1 MSPHLATDSAPRLAA
16 DFSSGFPADFA
27 PQFSVAGTAVAAAL
41 GAHLL
46 LVEPWLGRR
55 MYASLAR
62 RRATRPRALVRYFT
76 LTITLW
82 WAFAAL
88 AVSALLLSPGAT
100 AADLGIALPGDPLF
114 FFPVVLLFAVIA
126 VASGRSF
133 RELAKEGK
141 HIPGRAAIEAMLPRT
156 GTERRLAMAAAV
168 TDGICAELLYRGLLI
183 AFGVGALGLDLY
195 LAAALSLAVYALAG
209 WYQGGTGVLVLA
221 LFGTLLTG
229 LYLATGSL
237 LLPIAV
243 HAMIS
248 VRDLLIPAPELPRA
262 QGGTA

>member
-1 MSPHLATDSAPRLAA
+1 MSSILTP
-16 DFSSGFPADFA
+16 DFA
-27 PQFSVAGTAVAAAL
+27 PEFSGAATALAGAL
-41 GAHLL
+41 GAYLL

-62 RRATRPRALVRYFT
+62 RRASEPRALVRYFT
-76 LTITLW
+76 LSISLW

-88 AVSALLLSPGAT
+88 AVTTLLLSPDARAT
-100 AADLGIALPGDPLF
+100 DFGMALPEDPLF
-114 FFPVVLLFAVIA
+114 FVPVVLLFAAIA
-126 VASGRSF
+126 VASGRAF
-133 RELAKEGK
+133 RDMAKEGK

-156 GTERRLAMAAAV
+156 GAERRLAIAAAV
-168 TDGICAELLYRGLLI
+168 TDGICAELVYRGLLI
-183 AFGVGALGLDLY
+183 AFGVGALGLDPY
-195 LAAALSLAVYALAG
+195 LAAALALAVYALAG
-209 WYQGGTGVLVLA
+209 WYQGGAGIVVLA
-221 LFGTLLTG
+221 LFGALLTG

-248 VRDLLIPAPELPRA
+248 VRDLLIPAPELPRT

>member
-1 MSPHLATDSAPRLAA
+1 MSPLLATGSAPHLAAAFSADRAPEFSAA
-16 DFSSGFPADFA
+16 A
-27 PQFSVAGTAVAAAL
+27 TAVAGVL
-41 GAHLL
+41 GAYLL

-62 RRATRPRALVRYFT
+62 RRATEPRALVRYFT

-88 AVSALLLSPGAT
+88 ALSALLLSPGVRAT
-100 AADLGIALPGDPLF
+100 DLGLALPKDPLF
-114 FFPVVLLFAVIA
+114 FLPVVLLFAAIA
-126 VASGRSF
+126 VASGRAF
-133 RELAKEGK
+133 RDMAKDGK

-156 GTERRLAMAAAV
+156 GTERRLAVAAAV
-168 TDGICAELLYRGLLI
+168 TDGICAELVHRGLLI
-183 AFGVGALGLDLY
+183 AFGVGALGLDPY

-209 WYQGGTGVLVLA
+209 WYQGATGIVVLA
-221 LFGTLLTG
+221 LFGALLTG

-248 VRDLLIPAPELPRA
+248 VRDLLIPAPGLPHA

>member
-1 MSPHLATDSAPRLAA
+1 MSPILTT
-16 DFSSGFPADFA
+16 DFA
-27 PQFSVAGTAVAAAL
+27 PEFSGAATAVAGAL
-41 GAHLL
+41 GAYLL

-62 RRATRPRALVRYFT
+62 RRATEPRALVRYFT
-76 LTITLW
+76 LSITLW

-88 AVSALLLSPGAT
+88 AASTLLLSPGAK
-100 AADLGIALPGDPLF
+100 AKDLGLALPKDPAF
-114 FFPVVLLFAVIA
+114 FLPVMLLFAVIA

-133 RELAKEGK
+133 REMAKEGK

-156 GTERRLAMAAAV
+156 DAERRLAIAAAV
-168 TDGICAELLYRGLLI
+168 TDGICAELVYRGLLI
-183 AFGVGALGLDLY
+183 AFGVGALGLDPY

-209 WYQGGTGVLVLA
+209 WYQGGTGVVVLA
-221 LFGTLLTG
+221 LFGALLTG

-248 VRDLLIPAPELPRA
+248 VRDLLIPAPELPHA
-262 QGGTA
+262 QGGAA